1 MSAPRWFALGLVRG
15 RRACVIAAALLVA
28 LLAASCSTAELS
40 LEARALALNR
50 QLICPL
56 CPGTTIDQSS
66 VQISKDMRR
75 IVREKLAAGETEQ
88 QIKDYFVDRYGP
100 FVLAAPPQ
108 TGFNILAWVIPGVAL
123 VGGAAGVALILRA
136 MRNARP
142 ASRAAGAGAA
152 ESGEIPGAGL
162 APYLNAVDADLES
175 ISRRD
180 QAGGKDD
187 EE

>member
-1 MSAPRWFALGLVRG
+1 
-15 RRACVIAAALLVA
+15 VIAAALLLA
-28 LLAASCSTAELS
+28 LFSASCSTAELS
-40 LEARALALNR
+40 LDARALALNR

-75 IVREKLAAGETEQ
+75 IVREKLEAGETEQ

-100 FVLAAPPQ
+100 FVLASPPQ

-123 VGGAAGVALILRA
+123 VGGAIGVALILRS
-136 MRNARP
+136 MRVRRPSPSAARVGSAENAGT
-142 ASRAAGAGAA
+142 SGAD
-152 ESGEIPGAGL
+152 L
-162 APYLNAVDADLES
+162 APYLNAVDADLDS

-180 QAGGKDD
+180 QVDGKDD

>member
-1 MSAPRWFALGLVRG
+1 MSALKWFAPGLISG
-15 RRACVIAAALLVA
+15 RWACVIAAALLVA
-28 LLAASCSTAELS
+28 LFSASCSGAELS
-40 LEARALALNR
+40 LDDRALALNR

-75 IVREKLAAGETEQ
+75 IVREKLEAGETEQ

-100 FVLAAPPQ
+100 FVLAAPPP
-108 TGFNILAWVIPGVAL
+108 TGFNILAWVVPGVAL
-123 VGGAAGVALILRA
+123 VGGAIGVGFILRS
-136 MRNARP
+136 MRNRRP
-142 ASRAAGAGAA
+142 APLAAGADDAETTDTSGAD
-152 ESGEIPGAGL
+152 L
-162 APYLNAVDADLES
+162 VPYLSAVDADLES